1 MDCYGVQQ
9 HAGDAIDRSLP
20 KDVEY
25 EFQAHLARCG
35 PCRREIALEKLSK
48 RMVQENVPWISTP
61 RSIQAFVL
69 ESLRQNYKSNRINH
83 ASWMAVLGSFGV
95 AFPVFVGG
103 LVALAFFL
111 LVSARQDSS
120 YRQTAHV
127 AANDIIHQSF
137 QNFALL
143 KAGQMQP
150 EMVST
155 TPESVDGFFHRST
168 LPFGVNILKLPNCEW
183 YGGSTAECSG
193 VKQAHL
199 VYKVGSEWIYV
210 SETSDDDAL
219 FGRQVSL
226 PPAAKRG
233 LIQSGWYTDLDH
245 PNCNVV
251 LWKTNEAV
259 CVAVSTMKKG
269 RLVALLTTQ

>member
-1 MDCYGVQQ
+1 MDCYGVRQ

-20 KDVEY
+20 KNVEY

-48 RMVQENVPWISTP
+48 RMVQQNVPWISTP

-69 ESLRQNYKSNRINH
+69 ESLRQAIKSNRVTH
-83 ASWMAVLGSFGV
+83 ASWMAVLGLFGA
-95 AFPVFVGG
+95 AFPAFAGG

-120 YRQTAHV
+120 YRQTAHA
-127 AANDIIHQSF
+127 AANDIIHQCF

-155 TPESVDGFFHRST
+155 IPESVDGFFHRST
-168 LPFGVNILKLPNCEW
+168 LPFGVNILRIHSCEW
-183 YGGSTAECSG
+183 YRR
-193 VKQAHL
+193 
-199 VYKVGSEWIYV
+199 I
-210 SETSDDDAL
+210 D
-219 FGRQVSL
+219 GRVQWCEAGAPRVQGW
-226 PPAAKRG
+226 KRM
-233 LIQSGWYTDLDH
+233 DLCFR
-245 PNCNVV
+245 N
-251 LWKTNEAV
+251 K
-259 CVAVSTMKKG
+259 
-269 RLVALLTTQ
+269 R

>member
-20 KDVEY
+20 KNVEY

-83 ASWMAVLGSFGV
+83 TSWMAVLGSFGV

-111 LVSARQDSS
+111 LVSARSGFVIPSNSARGGERHHSS
-120 YRQTAHV
+120 
-127 AANDIIHQSF
+127 ILSELC
-137 QNFALL
+137 ALEGRPD
-143 KAGQMQP
+143 A
-150 EMVST
+150 T
-155 TPESVDGFFHRST
+155 RDGVHHT
-168 LPFGVNILKLPNCEW
+168 
-183 YGGSTAECSG
+183 
-193 VKQAHL
+193 
-199 VYKVGSEWIYV
+199 
-210 SETSDDDAL
+210 
-219 FGRQVSL
+219 
-226 PPAAKRG
+226 
-233 LIQSGWYTDLDH
+233 
-245 PNCNVV
+245 
-251 LWKTNEAV
+251 
-259 CVAVSTMKKG
+259 
-269 RLVALLTTQ
+269 